1 MDPSP
6 LRKLWGR
13 RAEPSAELT
22 SALADLARSV
32 GTRPE
37 LAGPGRTLTEVL
49 RAAFLVPP
57 GIGAVAPDVG
67 RALIAWGEGTPA
79 FRAAVPPIAVEG
91 VRERGLGVCGVLSK
105 ENATAGPLLAALRG
119 RRADLSALWREGLA
133 GGPDAIDRAV
143 APLGLDLGLVLA
155 VLRLAL
161 LPELARASEVLGP
174 LRPEGLWDRGDC
186 PHCGQWPVL
195 AESRGLEQRRRLR
208 CGWCAADW
216 AGDRLRCPFCATA
229 DHQALHYRF
238 IEGEGDRRRLAL
250 CDRCGGR
257 LKVVSTLAP
266 LSAPGLL
273 VSELLT
279 VHLDLIDGRN
289 EG

>member
-13 RAEPSAELT
+13 RPEPSAELT
-22 SALADLARSV
+22 SALTDLARILS
-32 GTRPE
+32 TRPE
-37 LAGPGRTLTEVL
+37 LAGPGRTLADVL

-57 GIGAVAPDVG
+57 CDGDVAPDVG
-67 RALIAWGEGTPA
+67 GMLIAWGDGTPA
-79 FRAAVPPIAVEG
+79 FRAAPPSIAGEG
-91 VRERGLGVCGVLSK
+91 VRERGMAVCRVLRK
-105 ENATAGPLLAALRG
+105 DNADAGPLLESLRR
-119 RRADLSALWREGLA
+119 RRADLLGWWRE
-133 GGPDAIDRAV
+133 GPDAIDREAV
-143 APLGLDLGLVLA
+143 AQALAPGLVMA
-155 VLRLAL
+155 VLRLSL
-161 LPELARASEVLGP
+161 LPELARVSRALDP

-186 PHCGQWPVL
+186 PQCGHWPAL

-216 AGDRLRCPFCATA
+216 AGDRLRCPFCAST
-229 DHQALHYRF
+229 DHRSLHYRYL
-238 IEGEGDRRRLAL
+238 EGEEDRRLAL

-273 VSELLT
+273 VTELAT
-279 VHLDLIDGRN
+279 VHLDLIDGR
-289 EG
+289 EGGE